1 MPPQGK
7 SPLESLFQK
16 ADDCDRPA
24 CEETVS
30 ALSQALSR
38 IGEKT
43 KTTNKK
49 TAVGNGGVPSS
60 SSSSAAAAPPCPV
73 TKDELGKSSWTLLH
87 SMAAWYPEKPTKVEE
102 TKMAQLMEAISIF
115 YPCTYC
121 AEDFRESLKENPTKT
136 ESRQDLSLWLCG
148 QHNLVN
154 EKLGKP
160 IFKCDVDILDER
172 WRKSS
177 DSRCTGDKDS

>member
-1 MPPQGK
+1 M
-7 SPLESLFQK
+7 ESLFQK
-16 ADDCDRPA
+16 VDDCERPA

-38 IGEKT
+38 ISAEKT
-43 KTTNKK
+43 KTAGK
-49 TAVGNGGVPSS
+49 TAASVKDGVSS
-60 SSSSAAAAPPCPV
+60 SSSPSSSPTSSLSCPP
-73 TKDELGKSSWTLLH
+73 TKDVIGKSSWTLLH
-87 SMAAWYPEKPTKVEE
+87 SMAAWYPERPTMDEK
-102 TKMAQLMEAISIF
+102 TKMGQLMEAISIF

-121 AEDFRESLKENPTKT
+121 AQDFRENLKENPTKT
-136 ESRQDLSLWLCG
+136 ESRQDLSLWVCE

-160 IFKCDVDILDER
+160 IFKCDVDLLDER

-177 DSRCTGDKDS
+177 NHRCGGN